1 MRALTSEEVQNL
13 LNGVD
18 KYSELGKY
26 MRLAII
32 RGLRVSEILSIKWR
46 DLVNG
51 DGIPKNVLTIDRE
64 YLKGGKKKKNVEESA
79 EESAEDDAK
88 KKTNQITIS
97 SRRIK
102 LSNSYKEYLI
112 DYAKNNSTRGKY
124 ITVTDDTIRN
134 NLATAMAKFNP
145 STYDDT
151 VSSHSFRKFYAV
163 KCYRLSGND
172 LTATQKMLSHKSVSS
187 TGYYLSATISD
198 IDGLTSKL
206 HESLAKDE
214 IE

>member
-32 RGLRVSEILSIKWR
+32 RGLRVSEILSIKWSE
-46 DLVNG
+46 LMESEFV
-51 DGIPKNVLTIDRE
+51 PKNILTIDRE
-64 YLKGGKKKKNVEESA
+64 NLKGGKKTIISEESSG
-79 EESAEDDAK
+79 EK
-88 KKTNQITIS
+88 KKTKQITIS

-134 NLATAMAKFNP
+134 NLDTAMNKFNP
-145 STYDDT
+145 STHDDT

>member
-32 RGLRVSEILSIKWR
+32 SGLRVSEILSIKWS
-46 DLVNG
+46 DLMDIGKDG
-51 DGIPKNVLTIDRE
+51 DSIPKNVLTIDRE
-64 YLKGGKKKKNVEESA
+64 NLKGGKKKKIVEESA
-79 EESAEDDAK
+79 EGDAK
-88 KKTNQITIS
+88 EKKVTIS

-112 DYAKNNSTRGKY
+112 DYAKNNPIRGKY

-134 NLATAMAKFNP
+134 NLATAMTKFNP

-198 IDGLTSKL
+198 IDGLTTKL

>member
-32 RGLRVSEILSIKWR
+32 RGLRVSEILSIKWSE
-46 DLVNG
+46 LMESEFV
-51 DGIPKNVLTIDRE
+51 PKNILTIDRE
-64 YLKGGKKKKNVEESA
+64 NLKGGKKTIISEESSG
-79 EESAEDDAK
+79 EK
-88 KKTNQITIS
+88 KKTKQITIS

-134 NLATAMAKFNP
+134 NLDTAMNKFNP
-145 STYDDT
+145 STHDDT

-206 HESLAKDE
+206 HEALAKDE